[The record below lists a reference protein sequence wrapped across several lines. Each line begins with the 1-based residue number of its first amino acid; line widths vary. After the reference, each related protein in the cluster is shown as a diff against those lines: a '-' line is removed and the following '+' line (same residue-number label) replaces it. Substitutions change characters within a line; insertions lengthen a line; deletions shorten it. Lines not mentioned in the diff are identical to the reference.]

1 MTQVI
6 KNMVKRAFAMC
17 GVAVLAFAV
26 LVSGFSAA
34 LPAVALENG
43 NPAEKYD
50 PTKKEVLSHGH
61 TDVFYPIQYNGKFI
75 MAVEKDAATFLKP
88 ENTTLRV
95 AKSTYTTKSQLPALA
110 TEYYYLDSSG
120 NQKGNPL
127 FPGWD
132 TGYAASLVGAS
143 HADDATADIAIQQVT
158 GPMNGRILL
167 WTTDG
172 IGKNSKKLSF
182 EENDLDDEPDTDG
195 SRFMLPG
202 VIHQHTAG
210 HVHANWGFTQ
220 PGVYKLK
227 VAATIA
233 NKNTKKQITTEPAE
247 YTFEV
252 EDTYSGEVPV
262 SGITETLDLHRRG
275 DFINPDDDEEAH
287 EASKDHKDTDKDD
300 GGDMRIGN
308 IRDSGPHPHY
318 HSYEGYG
325 GLDLKVVNKPKGAR
339 IEWRY
344 VRADEGPDAYGT
356 TLFAERLQLPAEPAM
371 NKMKVYAHATEGETQ
386 VGKDTA
392 SATIA
397 VEDHGAD
404 GHPVV
409 KAIAPYKR
417 FKPGDT
423 LHAKTVLLNPHVATD
438 GVTGAPIDDPTSPV
452 TSIVKDYVWLM
463 KKEGESEFKRIPGAV
478 NSKLEL
484 KLDASMQGATIRPSL
499 VLKNGELYRNK
510 MFDEFCDYVIE
521 MKGVPH
527 SHNHDGDD
535 DQSGSDSED
544 DENPHGKKR
553 HEKRHNNRHNK
564 RKNKTKHFAGGKNFL
579 KGVFGGAANSGLF
592 GSSSNGGFQ
601 FESNF
606 FKKSG
611 KKLKRAKNNRNKTNR
626 NKTNRNNRK
635 NNPKNN
641 TQSGASSGSS
651 SFTRTENSSGTS
663 LHNSSRRTSDG
674 THTKNKSSKKSGQTI
689 RNFVRTDNNS
699 GNKSKN
705 SSVNNSDFVKSNER
719 HALQGA
725 RQYNEESD
733 ETYEDDSDDIKGDS
747 SSIKWI
753 AVAASGA
760 SVGLCTITGA
770 CGALVRPRLKLL

>member
-227 VAATIA
+227 VAATIT

-733 ETYEDDSDDIKGDS
+733 ETYEDDSDDIKCDS

>member
-26 LVSGFSAA
+26 LVSGFGAA

-61 TDVFYPIQYNGKFI
+61 TDVFYPIQYKGKFI

-120 NQKGNPL
+120 KQKGNPL

-202 VIHQHTAG
+202 VVHQHTAG

-227 VAATIA
+227 VAATIT

-252 EDTYSGEVPV
+252 EDTYSGEVPA

-544 DENPHGKKR
+544 DENPHGKKH
-553 HEKRHNNRHNK
+553 HEKRHNK
-564 RKNKTKHFAGGKNFL
+564 RKNKTKHFVGGKNFL
-579 KGVFGGAANSGLF
+579 KGVFGGTANSGLF

-606 FKKSG
+606 FKKSNRKFKRT
-611 KKLKRAKNNRNKTNR
+611 KKNRNKTNR
-626 NKTNRNNRK
+626 TNRK
-635 NNPKNN
+635 NNSKNN

-663 LHNSSRRTSDG
+663 LHNSSRRTSGG

-705 SSVNNSDFVKSNER
+705 SSVNNSDFVKNTER

-733 ETYEDDSDDIKGDS
+733 EAYEDDLDDTKGDGS
-747 SSIKWI
+747 STKWV

>member
-6 KNMVKRAFAMC
+6 RNIVKRAFAMAS
-17 GVAVLAFAV
+17 VAILAIAVLA
-26 LVSGFSAA
+26 SGFSAA

-227 VAATIA
+227 VAATIT

-252 EDTYSGEVPV
+252 EDTYSGEVPA

-463 KKEGESEFKRIPGAV
+463 KKEGESEFKRIPGAAS
-478 NSKLEL
+478 SKLEL

-544 DENPHGKKR
+544 DENPHGKKH
-553 HEKRHNNRHNK
+553 HEKRHNK

-579 KGVFGGAANSGLF
+579 KGVFGGTANSGLF

-606 FKKSG
+606 FKKSNRKFKRT
-611 KKLKRAKNNRNKTNR
+611 KKNRNKTNR
-626 NKTNRNNRK
+626 TNRK
-635 NNPKNN
+635 NNSKNN

-663 LHNSSRRTSDG
+663 LHNSSRRTSGG

-705 SSVNNSDFVKSNER
+705 SSVNNSDFVKNTE
-719 HALQGA
+719 HYALQGA

-733 ETYEDDSDDIKGDS
+733 EAYEDDSDDTKGDS
-747 SSIKWI
+747 SSTKWV
-753 AVAASGA
+753 AVAASSA

>member
-1 MTQVI
+1 MTKVI
-6 KNMVKRAFAMC
+6 RNIVKRAFAMAS
-17 GVAVLAFAV
+17 VAILAIAVLA
-26 LVSGFSAA
+26 SGFSAA
-34 LPAVALENG
+34 LPAVALENS
-43 NPAEKYD
+43 NPGEKYD

-75 MAVEKDAATFLKP
+75 MAVEKDGATFLKP
-88 ENTTLRV
+88 ENTTLHV
-95 AKSTYTTKSQLPALA
+95 AKNTYTTKSQLPALA

-132 TGYAASLVGAS
+132 TGYAATLVGAP

-172 IGKNSKKLSF
+172 AGKNSKKLSF

-227 VAATIA
+227 VAATIT

-252 EDTYSGEVPV
+252 EDTYSGEVPA
-262 SGITETLDLHRRG
+262 SGIMETLDLHRRG

-452 TSIVKDYVWLM
+452 TSIVKDYVWLI

-478 NSKLEL
+478 NSKLDL

-527 SHNHDGDD
+527 SHNNDGNDN
-535 DQSGSDSED
+535 QSGSDAED
-544 DENPHGKKR
+544 DENPHGKKH
-553 HEKRHNNRHNK
+553 HEKRRNK
-564 RKNKTKHFAGGKNFL
+564 RKNKTKHFVGGKNFL
-579 KGVFGGAANSGLF
+579 KGVFGGTANSGLF

-606 FKKSG
+606 FKKSNRKFKRT
-611 KKLKRAKNNRNKTNR
+611 KKNRNKINR
-626 NKTNRNNRK
+626 TNRK
-635 NNPKNN
+635 NNSKNN
-641 TQSGASSGSS
+641 TQSGASSDSS
-651 SFTRTENSSGTS
+651 SFTRTENSS
-663 LHNSSRRTSDG
+663 G

-705 SSVNNSDFVKSNER
+705 SSVNNSDFVKNTER

-733 ETYEDDSDDIKGDS
+733 QAYEDDSDDTKGDGS
-747 SSIKWI
+747 STKWF

-760 SVGLCTITGA
+760 SVGLCAITGA
-770 CGALVRPRLKLL
+770 CGALVRSKLKLL